1 MRRHCS
7 GCIRKWNGRMLSLIK
22 YTLAALVVLFII
34 TNLTLVKK
42 CGAFSESNCS
52 YRVAIQ

>member
-1 MRRHCS
+1 
-7 GCIRKWNGRMLSLIK
+7 MLALVK

-34 TNLTLVKK
+34 TNLALVKK
-42 CGAFSESNCS
+42 CGAYNENNCS